1 MRTEAFI
8 CEAVRSPIGKRNGA
22 LSGTRAEDLAGDVLQ
37 GLVHRAGVSGADI
50 EDVIMGCVTQIGEQG
65 WNIGRMA
72 VLAAD
77 WPVSVCGT
85 TVNRQCGSSIQTT
98 NFAAQAIMSG
108 QQDVV
113 VSAGVECMSRT
124 IMGTDGGNVSTR
136 ITDRYNLIP
145 QGYSAEMIAQQ
156 WGLSREQLDEYAWNS
171 HQRAL
176 AAQSAGKF
184 DDEIVPIQVTTP
196 EGETVTFDRDQTP
209 RDSPLEK
216 VASLPPAFNPEG
228 VITAG
233 NASQICDGSAAVLLA
248 SENGMQKLGLK
259 PKARIVS
266 TGLAGV
272 DPIIMLTGNPGAMQV
287 ALDRAGLTL
296 DDMGVIEVNEAFA
309 CVPLQTMMDL
319 NAMDRMDDLNPNGG
333 GISLGHPLGA
343 TGARIFAGTLRE
355 MERRNCQYAIV
366 SACIGFGMAV
376 ATVIERV

>member
-1 MRTEAFI
+1 MAQEAFI
-8 CEAVRSPIGKRNGA
+8 CEAVRSPIGKRKGS
-22 LSGTRAEDLAGDVLQ
+22 LSGTRAEDLAGSVLQ
-37 GLVHRAGVSGADI
+37 GLVAKAGISGDAV

-124 IMGTDGGNVSTR
+124 IMGTDGGDVSAR

-145 QGYSAEMIAQQ
+145 QGFSAELIAQQ
-156 WGLSREQLDEYAWNS
+156 WNISREQLDEYSWNS

-176 AAQSAGKF
+176 AAQQAGKF
-184 DDEIVPIQVTTP
+184 DDEIIAIDVTT
-196 EGETVTFDRDQTP
+196 EDGSSVTFDRDETP
-209 RDSPLEK
+209 RDSTMDK
-216 VASLPPAFNPEG
+216 VASLAPAFNPEG

-233 NASQICDGSAAVLLA
+233 NSSQICDGSAAVLLA
-248 SENGMQKLGLK
+248 SEQAAGRLGLT

-272 DPIIMLTGNPGAMQV
+272 DPIIMLTGNPGAMNA
-287 ALDRAGLTL
+287 ALSRAGLTL

-309 CVPLQTMMDL
+309 CFPIQTMMDL
-319 NAMDRMDDLNPNGG
+319 NAMDRLADLNPNGG

-343 TGARIFAGTLRE
+343 TGARIFAGILRE
-355 MERRNCQYAIV
+355 MERRDARYGIV